1 MAAGALAVGLTAAGT
16 TGTMGVL
23 TVCEL
28 PCTPLPVEGATTFAG
43 TAIVDG
49 LGAVAEDCSILVV
62 TDAFD
67 GLLAATT
74 IAPVAVTGVNPG
86 KLLGSG

>member
-1 MAAGALAVGLTAAGT
+1 MAAGALAVGLTVGAT

-28 PCTPLPVEGATTFAG
+28 LCTPLPVEGGTTFAG

-49 LGAVAEDCSILVV
+49 FGAVAEDCSILVV
-62 TDAFD
+62 ADAFD